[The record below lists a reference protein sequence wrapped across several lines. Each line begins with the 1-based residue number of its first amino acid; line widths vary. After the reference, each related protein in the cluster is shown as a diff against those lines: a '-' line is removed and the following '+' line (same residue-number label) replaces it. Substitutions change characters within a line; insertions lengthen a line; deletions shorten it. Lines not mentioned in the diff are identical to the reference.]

1 MQVELFA
8 GVMTFLYMTYR
19 WENFDIKLHSLR
31 TKNIKKYQKILSF
44 CVISWYYKR
53 KSWDTN
59 KPGYQFVVYKKRR

>member
-31 TKNIKKYQKILSF
+31 TKNIKKYKN
-44 CVISWYYKR
+44 
-53 KSWDTN
+53 DT
-59 KPGYQFVVYKKRR
+59 FIKKHT

>member
-31 TKNIKKYQKILSF
+31 TKNIKKYKN
-44 CVISWYYKR
+44 
-53 KSWDTN
+53 DT
-59 KPGYQFVVYKKRR
+59 KTKERMQA